1 MDMKEILEFIKEEHE
16 HQVTKHN
23 VKGDPKT
30 RYTMLAKLMEE
41 VGELSEAIL
50 KTDSLQRNDKLN
62 TEIDL
67 AGEFADVIFVTLIL
81 SQEMKVDVRDALDK
95 KLAKIVKRRKE

>member
-1 MDMKEILEFIKEEHE
+1 MLDFIKDEHE

-23 VKGDPKT
+23 VKEDSKT

-50 KTDSLQRNDKLN
+50 KTDNLQRNDKLN
-62 TEIDL
+62 SDIDL
-67 AGEFADVIFVTLIL
+67 AGEFADVIFVALIL
-81 SQEMKVDVRDALDK
+81 SQEMKVDVKEALDK
-95 KLAKIVKRRKE
+95 KFTKIVQRRKE